1 MKTFGIIKEIDRLG
15 RLHIPKELRTRLGL
29 SEKVELVATKEG
41 LLIKSVEYE
50 LKKRDTGDEHP

>member
-1 MKTFGIIKEIDRLG
+1 MKTIGIIKEIDRLG
-15 RLHIPKELRTRLGL
+15 RLHIPKELRVRLGL

-50 LKKRDTGDEHP
+50 LKKRDTDGE

>member
-1 MKTFGIIKEIDRLG
+1 MKTIGIIKEIDRLG
-15 RLHIPKELRTRLGL
+15 RLHIPKELSVRLEL

-50 LKKRDTGDEHP
+50 LKKRDAGDE

>member
-1 MKTFGIIKEIDRLG
+1 MKTIGIIKETDRLG
-15 RLHIPKELRTRLGL
+15 RLHIPKELRMRPGL

-50 LKKRDTGDEHP
+50 LKKRDTDDE

>member
-1 MKTFGIIKEIDRLG
+1 MKTIGIIKEIDRLG
-15 RLHIPKELRTRLGL
+15 RLHIPKELRMRLGL

-50 LKKRDTGDEHP
+50 LKKRDTDDE

>member
-1 MKTFGIIKEIDRLG
+1 MKTIGIIKETDRLG
-15 RLHIPKELRTRLGL
+15 RLHIPKELSVRPGL

-50 LKKRDTGDEHP
+50 LKKRDAGDE

>member
-1 MKTFGIIKEIDRLG
+1 MKTIGIIKEIDRLG
-15 RLHIPKELRTRLGL
+15 RLHIPKDLRVRLGL

-50 LKKRDTGDEHP
+50 LKKRDTDDEQP

>member
-1 MKTFGIIKEIDRLG
+1 MKTIGIIKEIDRLG
-15 RLHIPKELRTRLGL
+15 RLHIPKELRVRLGL

-50 LKKRDTGDEHP
+50 LKKRDAGDE